1 MNNNIFRKVAI
12 ICNPKSGKG
21 KPLVWLQAFIE
32 YLNLHQIPSQT
43 FIESLPNSL
52 NGFTDLVIIGG
63 DGTLNYTLN
72 HLKEIPIPIGIL
84 PCGTGNDF
92 AHGLLG
98 KKKQLDYFHDA
109 LFAQYKPV
117 DAGICNQKYFLNG
130 VGIGFDGWVVKKL
143 LAKNLFTGKAAYYST
158 VISLLLFYK
167 ESKVKITSPS
177 HQIETDLFMFSAA
190 NGKTYGGGFVVAP
203 QASCSDQRLD
213 MLTVKKI
220 TLPQRLKYLP
230 VIEKGNHLKKSVP
243 FIHYHQDEAIQITS
257 ERPLQAHLDG
267 EWMESTHFDIRIL
280 PHYLQIRH

>member
-1 MNNNIFRKVAI
+1 MNNAISRNLAI

-21 KPLVWLQAFIE
+21 KPLVWLKAFNE
-32 YLNLHQIPSQT
+32 FLNLHKISSQI
-43 FIESLPNSL
+43 FIEELPITL
-52 NGFTDLVIIGG
+52 NDFTDIVIIGG

-72 HLKEIPIPIGIL
+72 HFKEIHIPIGIL

-98 KKKQLDYFHDA
+98 KKKQNDYFHDA
-109 LFAQYKPV
+109 LFAISKPV
-117 DAGICNQKYFLNG
+117 DAGICNQQFFLNG

-167 ESKVKITSPS
+167 ESKVKIISPT
-177 HQIETDLFMFSAA
+177 HQIDTDLFMFSAA

-203 QASCSDQRLD
+203 HANYTDKRLD

-220 TLPQRLKYLP
+220 SLPQRLKYLP
-230 VIEKGNHLKKSVP
+230 VIEKGNHLKKQIP
-243 FIHYHQDEAIQITS
+243 FIHYHQDESIQITS

-280 PHYLQIRH
+280 PHYLLIRH

>member
-1 MNNNIFRKVAI
+1 MSNTISRKVAI

-21 KPLVWLQAFIE
+21 KPLVWLKDFENYLGKHQISSHIFIE
-32 YLNLHQIPSQT
+32 
-43 FIESLPNSL
+43 ELPTKL
-52 NGFTDLVIIGG
+52 IDFTDLVIIGG

-72 HLKEIPIPIGIL
+72 HLKEIAIPIGIL

-92 AHGLLG
+92 AHGILG
-98 KKKQLDYFHDA
+98 KKKQEAYFYDA
-109 LFAQYKPV
+109 LFAPSKPV
-117 DAGICNQKYFLNG
+117 DAGICNQQYFLNG

-167 ESKVKITSPS
+167 ESKVKITSPT

-203 QASCSDQRLD
+203 QANCSDKRLD

-220 TLPQRLKYLP
+220 SLPQRLKYLP
-230 VIEKGNHLKKSVP
+230 VIEKGNQLKKPIS
-243 FIHYHQDEAIQITS
+243 FIHFHQEESIQVSS